1 VLGDADNAVIPE
13 DGDVMLYGD
22 GGAGKTTLAIDLAC
36 HLAAGESWL
45 GIKIPQP
52 RRVLLIEN
60 EGPRSRFRRKLRR
73 KLDAWSG
80 SALSGRVSVLENPW
94 AQFTLAEE
102 SWREFLASHVRDHEV
117 DVVVVG
123 PLVSAGMET
132 AGTLQ
137 DVRAF
142 LELVAD
148 VRRRAGLRL
157 VVVLIHHENK
167 GGKVSGA
174 WEGAG
179 DTLVHVQAQGHGRL
193 RLHWQKTR
201 WASDFHATT
210 LQLLWADGDGF
221 QIEERD
227 ELDDETLAGQIL
239 AFIGD
244 NPGTAWSKVEKATPG
259 VNRQRRMT
267 IRDGLFAASW
277 IVNVRRKKGEPE
289 RALDHV
295 EEATPAHLFLADDPA
310 ISHLLPEPGAVG
322 EHSAPARGEGG
333 PLHPLPAP
341 HPLREQGVGEQ
352 SAPPAD
358 EGLVSPLIGDEM
370 FPPLLANAVKS
381 GHIDQDEAKERYALY
396 ELVERSRRGEGDE

>member
-1 VLGDADNAVIPE
+1 MADNAVIPE

-36 HLAAGESWL
+36 HLAAGEDWL

-60 EGPRSRFRRKLRR
+60 EGPRARFRRKLRR
-73 KLDAWSG
+73 KRDAWAG
-80 SALSGRVSVLENPW
+80 SELGARVSVLEHPW
-94 AQFTLAEE
+94 AQFTFVDE

-148 VRRRAGLRL
+148 VRRRAGRRL

-244 NPGTAWSKVEKATPG
+244 NPGTGWSNVEKATLG

-267 IRDGLFAASW
+267 VRDGLFAASR

-295 EEATPAHLFLADDPA
+295 EEATPARLFLADDPV

-322 EHSAPARGEGG
+322 EQSAPAWGEGG
-333 PLHPLPAP
+333 PLQLLPAP
-341 HPLREQGVGEQ
+341 HPLREQGAGEQ

-370 FPPLLANAVKS
+370 FPLLLADAVKS
-381 GHIDQDEAKERYALY
+381 GHIDQDEAEERYALHK
-396 ELVERSRRGEGDE
+396 LVERSRQGQGYE